1 MQKEIHEQP
10 GALANTVEVVTGAA
24 SLQPGLFGAEAQAL
38 LRDAASI
45 HIVACGT
52 SFHAALIARYWLE
65 DIPGVPTPAALA
77 REYRHPPSVPQPKG
91 LLVTLSH
98 SREPRA
104 PPAALAP

>member
-65 DIPGVPTPAALA
+65 DIAGVPTRAEIAGGD
-77 REYRHPPSVPQPKG
+77 RHPPSVPHPKALG
-91 LLVTLSH
+91 VTISQAGPTTH
-98 SREPRA
+98 T
-104 PPAALAP
+104 PPPPD